1 VIDLGD
7 PLTLTLTVRD
17 PDTGQLADATSVAAV
32 VTLPDLT
39 TSPALTV
46 THPSLGEYRAAY
58 TPTVAG
64 LHQVVWTASGANAG
78 THTESF
84 GVSAAEPA
92 LPISL
97 TEARRILGVGVDAAR
112 DELIRDD
119 LRAALGHIERY
130 TGQTYRRQVVTE
142 THAWQPCGLPAAL
155 ILRQSPVQAV
165 SAITD
170 AGTTVAATGYS
181 VDALAGIVT
190 RLGGWG
196 GPVVI
201 TYTVGALVVPD
212 DVLDC
217 CREILRILWA
227 RRSGATGSPRRTSG
241 VDGPERTIA
250 GALAALNVVMP
261 GWA

>member
-119 LRAALGHIERY
+119 LRAALGHIERH
-130 TGQTYRRQVVTE
+130 TGQTCTPPILTVPRCVSVDPKFAILNGLGVCHAVVTTPE
-142 THAWQPCGLPAAL
+142 LTPVTNNACP
-155 ILRQSPVQAV
+155 ILGVPV
-165 SAITD
+165 
-170 AGTTVAATGYS
+170 GS
-181 VDALAGIVT
+181 VQVQF
-190 RLGGWG
+190 
-196 GPVVI
+196 
-201 TYTVGALVVPD
+201 
-212 DVLDC
+212 
-217 CREILRILWA
+217 
-227 RRSGATGSPRRTSG
+227 
-241 VDGPERTIA
+241 
-250 GALAALNVVMP
+250 
-261 GWA
+261 